1 MKQIYVT
8 PEGLEKANKELQ
20 GLTEV
25 KRPAV
30 IEKIERAKEQ
40 GDLSENFE
48 YHEAKE
54 EQGFIE
60 GRIQELEYLINNAVV
75 VENNHKSNGM
85 VEIGKTVKVKNGTET
100 KEFLIVGANEADPV
114 KGKISNESPLGE
126 ALIGKKVGEKV
137 EIQAPKGVVRYQV
150 LEII

>member
-8 PEGLEKANKELQ
+8 PEGLEKAKKELR

-60 GRIQELEYLINNAVV
+60 GRAQELEYIINNAVV
-75 VENNHKSNGM
+75 VENNHKSNGT
-85 VEIGKTVKVKNGTET
+85 VEIGKTVKVKNGKDV
-100 KEFLIVGANEADPV
+100 KEFQIVGANEADPI

-126 ALIGKKVGEKV
+126 ALLGKKVGEKI
-137 EIQAPKGVVRYQV
+137 EIQAPKGLIRYQV
-150 LEII
+150 LEIY

>member
-8 PEGLEKANKELQ
+8 PEGLEKAKKELQ

-85 VEIGKTVKVKNGTET
+85 VEIGKTVKVKNEKDV
-100 KEFLIVGANEADPV
+100 KEFQIVGANEADPI

-126 ALIGKKVGEKV
+126 ALLGKKVGENI
-137 EIQAPKGVVRYQV
+137 EIQAPKGLIRYQV
-150 LEII
+150 LEIY